1 MTLSSNSGIWRKKRK
16 QDEGMRKKMIK
27 IKVEISKT
35 EKISNKKFKGKFA
48 L

>member
-1 MTLSSNSGIWRKKRK
+1 MIISSTTGIWRNKRK

-35 EKISNKKFKGKFA
+35 DKISNKKFKCKFA